1 MDALSLLQLQKWFGA
16 ARNLRACL
24 DTITDT
30 DTAEK
35 RVVCETMA
43 NESAVKEDEATEG
56 ATNEAKDDVVE
67 KVAAPDKQAAAYEQV
82 PEADEQ
88 MATADKQVAE
98 ADEWVVAADEV
109 SM

>member
-1 MDALSLLQLQKWFGA
+1 
-16 ARNLRACL
+16 
-24 DTITDT
+24 
-30 DTAEK
+30 
-35 RVVCETMA
+35 MA

-67 KVAAPDKQAAAYEQV
+67 KV

-88 MATADKQVAE
+88 MATADEQVAE